1 MHGIT
6 GCNRQLDREVRMD
19 FECGPD
25 LGLGGAIRL
34 VSGTRPSGKA
44 KGGSGK

>member
-1 MHGIT
+1 MHRVQQTIL
-6 GCNRQLDREVRMD
+6 LDREVRMD

-25 LGLGGAIRL
+25 PRLGGAIGS